1 MSEITRA
8 SLPGASERFIRGI
21 LPDNPIYRQLL
32 GMCPTL
38 AVSNSMQGAVTM
50 AGATAFVLIM
60 SNLVTSALR
69 KVITPHLRIP
79 VYTVTIAAFV
89 TIADRSLQAFL
100 PEMSLK
106 LGPYIPLIIVNCII
120 IGRAEVCA
128 SQQGIVIAL
137 GDAFG
142 QAIGF
147 LLGLSS
153 LAIVRELLGSGELFG
168 RTILPATM
176 WDPWIIMILPPG
188 AFITLGVWLGV
199 VNWLQERRA
208 RGSRKEA

>member
-1 MSEITRA
+1 MSEN
-8 SLPGASERFIRGI
+8 SLPGPGERFLRGI
-21 LPDNPIYRQLL
+21 LPDNPTYRQML

-60 SNLVTSALR
+60 SNLVISLLR
-69 KVITPHLRIP
+69 NLIVPHLRIP
-79 VYTVTIAAFV
+79 IYTVTIAAFV
-89 TIADRSLQAFL
+89 TIADRALQAFL
-100 PEMSLK
+100 PEMSMK

-128 SQQGIVIAL
+128 ALQGPWTSL
-137 GDAFG
+137 MDAFG
-142 QAIGF
+142 QSIGF

-153 LAIVRELLGSGELFG
+153 LGIIREILGSGALFG
-168 RTILPATM
+168 HQILPASA

-188 AFITLGVWLGV
+188 AFITLGAWMGV
-199 VNWLQERRA
+199 MNWLQARQTRA
-208 RGSRKEA
+208 RKEA